1 MHRTIALTKKL
12 VIQENKTAAT
22 YFKKHFFS
30 PQFEGIFVLASH
42 PGHLPGCKDAEEA
55 ALFPTC
61 SPKCSSKWQ
70 PPHPASALQVPLS
83 LTDILAQVDP
93 QNQRSLARS

>member
-1 MHRTIALTKKL
+1 MSPTDKDGFGSPAQNRCGTTFSFRDMHRTVALTKKL

-55 ALFPTC
+55 AVFPYLF
-61 SPKCSSKWQ
+61 SKV
-70 PPHPASALQVPLS
+70 LV
-83 LTDILAQVDP
+83 
-93 QNQRSLARS
+93 